1 MNDKTPSLHQLER
14 PEKLSQVLKAEVD
27 EDCLPCKVIGSGA
40 FLSLSAFN
48 YFSGMSQL
56 EKRQAEI
63 LRSGSMF
70 GMRSRRFGIAGISV
84 GLAYLGLYRLM
95 A

>member
-1 MNDKTPSLHQLER
+1 MSGKVPPLYELER
-14 PEKLSQVLKAEVD
+14 PEKLSKVLKSEAD
-27 EDCLPCKVIGSGA
+27 EDCMPCKIIGSGA
-40 FLSLSAFN
+40 FLTLSGFN

-56 EKRQAEI
+56 EKRQAEVI
-63 LRSGSMF
+63 RSGSMF
-70 GMRSRRFGIAGISV
+70 GMRSRRMGITGISV